1 MKKLKKQLR
10 KEIALTN
17 IVSHVM
23 SVVTT
28 NSQHPKFKPNEG
40 FWICPNCH
48 HQSAKNSNFCPVCQN
63 FKNGAKETVRPR
75 RDQFKY

>member
-1 MKKLKKQLR
+1 MKKLKKQLK
-10 KEIALTN
+10 KEIALTK
-17 IVSHVM
+17 IVSQVM

-28 NSQHPKFKPNEG
+28 KSKSPKFNPNEG
-40 FWICPNCH
+40 IRICPICGH
-48 HQSAKNSNFCPVCQN
+48 SSAKNLNFCPVCQN